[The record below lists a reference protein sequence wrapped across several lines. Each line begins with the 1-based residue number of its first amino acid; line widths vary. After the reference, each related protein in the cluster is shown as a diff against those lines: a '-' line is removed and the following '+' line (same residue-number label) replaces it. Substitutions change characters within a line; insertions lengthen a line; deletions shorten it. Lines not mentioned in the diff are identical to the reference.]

1 MSISADQL
9 GNLIKIETTFGE
21 QIVGELYCYEKKS
34 SMVVLNILVMNC
46 VKSKSPS
53 FSEKKIDNSDESDI
67 VMVREQYIKSVEI
80 IKKGRMEDVALPR
93 VSSSA
98 IQEKEVRNLN
108 FVMRNRS
115 ARKRRCCRDNL
126 LRLLLTET
134 TCLRI

>member
-34 SMVVLNILVMNC
+34 SMVVLNILLMSC

-67 VMVREQYIKSVEI
+67 VMIKEQYIKSVEI
-80 IKKGRMEDVALPR
+80 IRKGRIEDVVLPR
-93 VSSSA
+93 VSSSS
-98 IQEKEVRNLN
+98 IQAKEVRNLN
-108 FVMRNRS
+108 PAMRNRS
-115 ARKRRCCRDNL
+115 ARKRRCCLDNL
-126 LRLLLTET
+126 PRLLLMET